1 MIDAKSAFERLEA
14 NFPQISAFK
23 APFDHVYALDVPA
36 GKQIDLANTI
46 LECTSKLA
54 WSLLPD
60 APKETKIEKASA
72 PTALK
77 CCRPYFE
84 KFDRDFYPDVWEALV
99 APAGRI
105 LGHRSERGDI
115 SHGHLPTKED
125 IGPAMAALSLNLA
138 LSFAAYFFAILD
150 TSSER
155 MRYDDYSESD
165 GFNEWLNMQGE
176 RFGDASFSW
185 LVYLHDYP
193 AYEDYFDQY
202 KEEQRYG

>member
-14 NFPQISAFK
+14 TFPEVGAFK
-23 APFDHVYALDVPA
+23 APFDHVYALNVPA

-60 APKETKIEKASA
+60 APSESKIEKAAA
-72 PTALK
+72 PRALQCSQK
-77 CCRPYFE
+77 YFE
-84 KFDRDFYPDVWEALV
+84 QHDRDFYPDVWEALV

-125 IGPAMAALSLNLA
+125 IGPAMASLSLNLA
-138 LSFAAYFFAILD
+138 LSFAAYFFAVFD
-150 TSSER
+150 GSSEK
-155 MRYDDYSESD
+155 MRFDDHSENE
-165 GFNEWLNMQGE
+165 GFNEWLNERGE
-176 RFGDASFSW
+176 SFGEASYSW
-185 LVYLHDYP
+185 LVYSHDYP
-193 AYEDYFDQY
+193 AYEGFYDQY
-202 KEEQRYG
+202 EEEKSYG